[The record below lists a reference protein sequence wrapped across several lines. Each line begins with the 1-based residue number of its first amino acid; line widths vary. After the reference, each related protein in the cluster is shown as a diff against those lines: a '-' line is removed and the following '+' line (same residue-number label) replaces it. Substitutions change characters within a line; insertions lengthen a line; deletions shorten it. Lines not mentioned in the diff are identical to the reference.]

1 VFENSLHRSERPTLQ
16 ATALQFGQHS
26 PLCRP
31 NCALHPTNW
40 DIQPGTSNFQ
50 TRSRA
55 DGIALEKQPGTT
67 AERSYAKDPVYEGSC
82 VVYEAA

>member
-1 VFENSLHRSERPTLQ
+1 MMPEEVRNRKYQGWKEAVRLV
-16 ATALQFGQHS
+16 